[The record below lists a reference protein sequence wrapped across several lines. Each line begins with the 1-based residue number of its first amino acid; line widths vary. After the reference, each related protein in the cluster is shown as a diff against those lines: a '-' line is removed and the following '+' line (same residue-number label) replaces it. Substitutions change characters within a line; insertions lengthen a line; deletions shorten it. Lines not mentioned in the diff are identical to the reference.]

1 MNAIIKCLGSP
12 AHTAL
17 VVLLST
23 WDAGLLFHV
32 CLASVGDPTDRLRLS
47 LGGRPRS
54 SLIPFP
60 AGHKAGIHSITSFKK
75 CFKDSFFFNYFYLSV
90 YVSATFV
97 QVPEEARNGSD
108 PIELELRTL
117 VCCPTWTLGTK
128 PESPANALDPSRL
141 IYPASLS
148 CFLAGDPHGGLPT
161 NSGGH

>member
-1 MNAIIKCLGSP
+1 M
-12 AHTAL
+12 
-17 VVLLST
+17 LLST

-60 AGHKAGIHSITSFKK
+60 GGHKAGSSLHHFFLKNVLKIRG
-75 CFKDSFFFNYFYLSV
+75 FFFYYFYLCV

-117 VCCPTWTLGTK
+117 ASCPTWTLGTK
-128 PESPANALDPSRL
+128 PESPANALDLSRL